1 MAVTVESGGRHA
13 VPAGELTDELLHL
26 AIQVGTI
33 GILDSDLE
41 RKRTHF
47 SRELCAI
54 LGLPV
59 GTVVSHEEAWRLVD
73 ERDRAWLHATIKRAA
88 ISGDRGRYNAVHR
101 VVRTD
106 GSIRWVSIH
115 GCRIYR
121 QTPNGLRAVRSI
133 ATVIDI
139 TDVKETEDAL
149 RESEL
154 RLRFALE
161 AAQMGTFEADI
172 AGTEAI
178 IDAQEARLL
187 GLPEGTRVVTA
198 EKLRRCIPLDDLNAS
213 DAKKVR
219 LTERGEAYYHEFRF
233 RLPNGSERWL
243 SGHADIRGNRI
254 FGVNFD
260 ITERKLAEVQLRESE
275 ARLRVATNAASLG
288 VFERDLK
295 ADRTVWLNDRI
306 YEIFGRS
313 RADGPLSRERFIE
326 EYLHPD
332 DASAFERVRKDV
344 IRNGGDLH
352 STCRIC
358 LGKDR
363 QRWLKIDGKYELT
376 DEGEPLRFVGVV
388 ADITKRK
395 MLEQEAKELSERLIN
410 LQEEERQRIAQELHD
425 TTAQHLVAAS
435 LNLMGL
441 RPTAGLS
448 DEATKRW
455 DETEV
460 CLQKAMKEIRTFGYL
475 MHPPALQADGLT
487 STIQEYVEGFKNHSK
502 LDVRIRLNPRLDT
515 LPIEMQRT
523 LLRIAQEAMA
533 NVHRHAGASRV
544 TLDFRCLADS
554 VHLVVRDDGHGGQ
567 TGDGRVRFRSGRG
580 VRGMAA
586 RAHQYG
592 GELRIRTGPQGT
604 NVHVVMPARFAARA
618 QTLTAKQGEMMQGQV
633 QDV

>member
-1 MAVTVESGGRHA
+1 MQSGGPHA
-13 VPAGELTDELLHL
+13 VGAAEVTDELLHL
-26 AIQVGTI
+26 AIRVGNI
-33 GILDSDLE
+33 GIFDSDLE
-41 RKRTHF
+41 RKRTRF

-59 GTVVSHEEAWRLVD
+59 GTVVSHEEAWLLVD
-73 ERDRAWLHATIKRAA
+73 ERDRAWLRASINGA
-88 ISGDRGRYNAVHR
+88 AASGDKGRYNAVHR

-106 GSIRWVSIH
+106 GSVRWLSVH

-121 QTPNGLRAVRSI
+121 QTPNGPQAVRSI

-187 GLPEGTRVVTA
+187 GLPEGTRVVSA
-198 EKLRRCIPLDDLNAS
+198 EKLRTCVPLDDLNAS

-219 LTERGEAYYHEFRF
+219 LTEYGEAYYHEFRF

-243 SGHADIRGNRI
+243 SAHADVRGNRI
-254 FGVNFD
+254 FGINFD

-275 ARLRVATNAASLG
+275 ARLRVATSAASLG

-295 ADRTVWLNDRI
+295 ADRTVWLNDRM

-313 RADGPLSRERFIE
+313 RADGSLRRETFIE

-332 DASAFERVRKDV
+332 DADAFEQARNDA
-344 IRNGGDLH
+344 IRSGHLH
-352 STCRIC
+352 AICRIR
-358 LGKDR
+358 LRGGR
-363 QRWLKIDGKYELT
+363 QRWLQIDGTYQLT
-376 DEGEPLRFVGVV
+376 EQGEPSRLVGVV
-388 ADITKRK
+388 ADITERK
-395 MLEQEAKELSERLIN
+395 NLEQEAKELSGHLIS

-425 TTAQHLVAAS
+425 TTAQHLVAVN
-435 LNLMGL
+435 LNLMRL
-441 RPTAGLS
+441 RPQGGLTS
-448 DEATKRW
+448 DGVSLW
-455 DETEV
+455 DETEA
-460 CLQKAMKEIRTFGYL
+460 CLQEAMKEIRTFSNL
-475 MHPPALQADGLT
+475 MHPPALQAGGLT
-487 STIQEYVEGFKNHSK
+487 STIQEYVGSFRNRSK
-502 LDVRIRLNPRLDT
+502 LDVRIRLNPKLDRLGFDK
-515 LPIEMQRT
+515 QRT
-523 LLRIAQEAMA
+523 LLRIVQEALS
-533 NVHRHAGASRV
+533 NVHRHASASHV
-544 TLDFRCLADS
+544 TLDFRCLADR
-554 VHLVVRDDGHGGQ
+554 VHLIVRDDGHGGESSN
-567 TGDGRVRFRSGRG
+567 GRATFGSGRG

-592 GELRIRTGPQGT
+592 GELRIRMGSQGT
-604 NVHVVMPARFAARA
+604 IVHVVMPALFATARKPA
-618 QTLTAKQGEMMQGQV
+618 GIRALRTNS
-633 QDV
+633 